1 MDDTFNKNAKYI
13 DILSKIEKKVST
25 YEGLLIMKRQYY
37 TNNSFYF
44 FLCLIFRF
52 IHIISFCGDYDK
64 NKISKRNTSS
74 YKQYLNRLTLYYLFK
89 QLNISHKIYFIIN
102 LLILVLFLIRLL
114 YLLEIIKKFNMTKR
128 RENWIFPNKYQIT
141 IDHIVFLLFPY
152 IIEYFSFVYYMC
164 FFPNKFVINS
174 NYINKVILYIFVF
187 INTILIIIYNID
199 NYFGIVCAN
208 RVYKTTIYEANSSIK
223 YSDYKIN
230 KSISFIYSSKVITI
244 FIILQNCVIF
254 LNLDNLINKYY
265 NKYIFK
271 IIISIFLF
279 LNLIIIILLILHLL
293 S

>member
-1 MDDTFNKNAKYI
+1 M
-13 DILSKIEKKVST
+13 S
-25 YEGLLIMKRQYY
+25 
-37 TNNSFYF
+37 
-44 FLCLIFRF
+44 
-52 IHIISFCGDYDK
+52 
-64 NKISKRNTSS
+64 
-74 YKQYLNRLTLYYLFK
+74 
-89 QLNISHKIYFIIN
+89 
-102 LLILVLFLIRLL
+102 
-114 YLLEIIKKFNMTKR
+114 KR

-152 IIEYFSFVYYMC
+152 IIEYFSFAYYMC

-208 RVYKTTIYEANSSIK
+208 REYKTTIYEANSSIK

-254 LNLDNLINKYY
+254 LNLDNLINKNY
-265 NKYIFK
+265 KYIFK

-279 LNLIIIILLILHLL
+279 LNIIIILLCKINKFNYNNIINTSFIVIILFCFYTIIIDLILFLFKYRLTKELNEIIYLFIKIIL
-293 S
+293 SYITYILFEIKNKNYLENSITTILFQEKKI